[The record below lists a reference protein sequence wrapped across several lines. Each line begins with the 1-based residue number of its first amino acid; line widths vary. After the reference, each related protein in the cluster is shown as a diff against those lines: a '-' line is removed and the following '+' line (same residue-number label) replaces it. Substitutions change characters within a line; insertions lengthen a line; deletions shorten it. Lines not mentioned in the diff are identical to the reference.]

1 MIFMNLG
8 VTSEMGLALRLT
20 GCRGVKAADV
30 ADDNGCGSSSF
41 AAAAAVVVA
50 EASSLT
56 SSLGFRS
63 SSLVMVLGSM
73 PGLARNRVDEC
84 NEVLVDNRRLL

>member
-1 MIFMNLG
+1 MNLG

-20 GCRGVKAADV
+20 GCRVVEVANV

-41 AAAAAVVVA
+41 AAAAVVA

>member
-1 MIFMNLG
+1 
-8 VTSEMGLALRLT
+8 MGLALRLS
-20 GCRGVKAADV
+20 GCRGVEVANV

-41 AAAAAVVVA
+41 AAAAVVVA
-50 EASSLT
+50 KASSLT